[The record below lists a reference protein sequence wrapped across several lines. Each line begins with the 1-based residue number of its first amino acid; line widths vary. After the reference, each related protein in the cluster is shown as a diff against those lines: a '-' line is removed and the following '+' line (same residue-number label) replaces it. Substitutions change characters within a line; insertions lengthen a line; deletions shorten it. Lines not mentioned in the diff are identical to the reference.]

1 MRSLVSAP
9 APGHVNVIRVD
20 DSEMSGERV
29 VPAERFLL
37 GAQWTVHLLLPSV
50 VDGVLMPGQIIRA
63 RKDSVARLARRRVDS
78 LALVWPRLRI
88 ALRR

>member
-1 MRSLVSAP
+1 
-9 APGHVNVIRVD
+9 VIRVN

-29 VPAERFLL
+29 VPAERLFL
-37 GAQWTVHLLLPSV
+37 GAQRTVHFLLPGV
-50 VDGVLMPGQIIRA
+50 VDRVLVPGQVVRA
-63 RKDSVARLARRRVDS
+63 REDGVARFARRRVDS